1 MKAMKVSNDL
11 NVIKIS
17 KSQLKAIINEEI
29 ERYMTELNPHHDAKT
44 GRLSGPKK
52 GNVYSLSTPAV
63 KAAGWD
69 SDKAKKGITTKKGK
83 QQYKFG
89 MADGDT
95 ACGRKTVSG
104 KKITPKKSCS
114 KYPKK
119 YDESGHP
126 LIPSSNDSDT
136 DRKDKLGFPKHLQ
149 ALGRGVIRMDEDP
162 GDDVVVKAREII
174 DALKQ
179 MIVDHDRELTESF
192 DAGIHKRCNENGYYS
207 LQQAQ
212 QKILFSLNAFQLAGA
227 GKLLDPK
234 KA

>member
-1 MKAMKVSNDL
+1 MKVSNDP

-17 KSQLKAIINEEI
+17 KSQLRAIINEEI
-29 ERYMTELNPHHDAKT
+29 ERYMTELNPHHDSKT
-44 GRLSGPKK
+44 GKLSGPKK

-69 SDKAKKGITTKKGK
+69 SKKAKKGITTKKGK

-89 MADGDT
+89 MADGDK

-104 KKITPKKSCS
+104 KKISPKKSCS

-119 YDESGHP
+119 YDESDHP
-126 LIPSSNDSDT
+126 LIPSPDDSDSE
-136 DRKDKLGFPKHLQ
+136 RKDKLGYPKALQ

-162 GDDVVVKAREII
+162 GEGVVVNARELI
-174 DALKQ
+174 DAMKK
-179 MIVDHDRELTESF
+179 MIEDHDSTVNESGF
-192 DAGIHKRCNENGYYS
+192 NAGIHKRCNENGYYS

-212 QKILFSLNAFQLAGA
+212 QKILISLNAFHLAGS
-227 GKLLDPK
+227 GKLLEPK
-234 KA
+234 KS